1 MELTQEFLQVL
12 DDDYSEQNVMRALD
26 YVEHLIDEEEEY
38 YQIYTEELY
47 ALYDLVKE
55 FTEYITKGH
64 YPRLKRHLN
73 QYI

>member
-12 DDDYSEQNVMRALD
+12 EDDYSEQNVMRALD
-26 YVEHLIDEEEEY
+26 CVEHLIDEEEEY
-38 YQIYTEELY
+38 YQLYTEELY

-55 FTEYITKGH
+55 FTEYIAKGH